1 MPWGHFLKNPR
12 ILTVLVLD
20 FIAAINLIFMD
31 PILVLRLQELGIDED
46 NAGLGFALMA
56 GTFTIGAGIS
66 GELAEKFDK
75 RIIICGAMFFV
86 GAALWLAGGLYLES
100 EALTWIGLGLNG
112 LFVAGI
118 FIPMIPELINST
130 DAWILE
136 HRLDSS
142 STQSVLS
149 QAKTE
154 EIQ

>member
-12 ILTVLVLD
+12 ILCVLVLD

-31 PILVLRLQELGIDED
+31 PILVLRLQELGINQD

-75 RIIICGAMFFV
+75 RVIICCAMFFV

-118 FIPMIPELINST
+118 FIPMIPEIITST
-130 DAWILE
+130 EAWILE

-142 STQSVLS
+142 NT
-149 QAKTE
+149 
-154 EIQ
+154 